1 MEKLPKTLIE
11 KDKEFNV
18 TVSKILDKGIIV
30 TIDGTGYTE
39 FIHISKLSD
48 AYVSDI
54 NDIISVGDKLTAKG
68 LITRNGAELTL
79 QHLRLRP
86 KSNPRP
92 SDISFKQHV
101 PKVSAPAMSIDD
113 MISNANKTMQ
123 EKYGQ
128 RLKKT
133 DGRRGS
139 RRGGR
144 GNR

>member
-1 MEKLPKTLIE
+1 MERLPKTLIE
-11 KDKEFNV
+11 NDKSYDV

-30 TIDGTGYTE
+30 TINGTGYTE

-54 NDIISVGDKLTAKG
+54 AEIVSVGDKLVAKG
-68 LITRNGAELTL
+68 FIGRNGAELTL
-79 QHLRLRP
+79 QHLKLRP
-86 KSNPRP
+86 KLDSKPA
-92 SDISFKQHV
+92 DIGFQQHV